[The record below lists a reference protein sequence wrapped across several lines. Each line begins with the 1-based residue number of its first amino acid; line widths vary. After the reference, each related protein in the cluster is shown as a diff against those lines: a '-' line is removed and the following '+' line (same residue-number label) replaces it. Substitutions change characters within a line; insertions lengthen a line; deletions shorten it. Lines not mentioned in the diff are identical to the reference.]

1 MSASDNT
8 DQKDSF
14 VFTDIDKNPITCD
27 NNPAR
32 FDGLLLEIANCCK
45 RTGKFLELQEQGV
58 AIRGHRT
65 IIDSPSAVPFIQ
77 GRLTAA
83 RVYGPE
89 DPCPPTDKRIAEH
102 NARMTTLGSPT
113 IVPLTRLLSSS
124 EYTVNAHIVR
134 QEDTAFGEAIAAC
147 FVGHADYISR
157 ARDEAGMGGRD
168 LIEHLKML
176 ARQASPAQH
185 ALVLRQFTKFAEA
198 PVPVTLDE
206 ALFEEWYKGFQKVHR
221 ALPGSKRKDGP
232 AICGYINILL
242 YAQPQWRDTFET
254 RMASNEGQA
263 AEGNLSL
270 TLAIV
275 RKMLGGRS
283 TYAQLDAE
291 QQGTTINTSLV
302 ASHAPNSAGL
312 VAGGGNKGGTNESN
326 SIKRAFSALV
336 ASGDTAAA
344 FAVAAQAGLSRS
356 TSDPR
361 KTGAGDGGGGG
372 GGGGKE
378 EYVPLPRDANGRI
391 TKFVVG
397 GRPCFCGLPHL
408 HRECTQSDMWK
419 QDSEKKWHWVG
430 GKDWANGKPPAGFN
444 RAAAAAKTPKVNPNS
459 TGKTQP
465 HAAKVAECDDD
476 SDLASQL
483 VQLAQERGIDGGA
496 LDAHAAKVASNLV
509 GETHSNGIEVTQLSD
524 QCDIEPVSTTSVN
537 EPEPD
542 VISVD
547 ADAPLAT
554 SFEMRLRNL
563 ATNGMS
569 MISANYCTIIFVVL
583 LAIMVAVFFIP
594 FLSGLSGPMALN
606 NSGKLHPAYDK
617 VPATSPGHPNHLG
630 LVIYHGPS
638 APPAA
643 ASRCTFNAFFGLFC
657 WLVASAVWFKLYFL
671 YVSIH
676 LPADVLRTV
685 TYCAAAPL
693 AICPAAYRWTMGLG
707 PGREKNSFFSKAV
720 CSINKLRV
728 FGGPFALL
736 TFTAIFLSRFSPL
749 AATAPSANLS
759 GATVSAP
766 EFARATDAQAVTNV
780 TLPFMGKWLP
790 SEIEAGGGV
799 VHSYNSALLDAP
811 TNAAAHTAFN
821 VSTFS
826 KSESEKETKKRKL
839 LTSLPIVAATVDSG
853 CSASLTYNCSLLV
866 DTKPCDE
873 VFGAANGVLAK
884 ATLIGNL
891 PLIALAKNGEFV
903 HFMLTNVRCVPDF
916 SDFTLLSVDQMWEEQ
931 RVRSLFCDS
940 KQLELPSASGGHVI
954 PYDATAG
961 RNTVKFASAV
971 KLYEKGML
979 NAPEPPNLQAAKV
992 ALGFHDIKST
1002 SHVARLSGTQV
1013 GELMH
1018 RRWHRPVRV
1027 VREAANIC
1035 SDTPS
1040 NLSRAGNVS
1049 CEHCAAS
1056 HATKASHGDAKTTT
1070 VPSNLPPSM
1079 EPGTLHIDLKGMMI
1093 RSVHGYHYAM
1103 FAVDEFSRYIFVEFL
1118 KTKEKREITT
1128 AAAQIISRFNAMVD
1142 AGCDDQG
1149 RPLPKPRVKVINS
1162 DHEAAL
1168 ESKFFESFRTSLSV
1182 ASTMS
1187 PPHDHDL
1194 NPIAERSIGVIS
1206 ELACAIRS
1214 HSNAPAS
1221 VWPHLIEHAVNIHNS
1236 TSSSCGTSTADP
1248 IVSAHQRLT
1257 RTQPSV
1263 MDIAS
1268 FGCQSVV
1275 LKPPPE
1281 RRKSDLSSR
1290 GYVGKYLGRAL
1301 GGKTGQWQVLADGKL
1316 ITSSAVQV
1324 DEESFPWHGRN
1335 AKQPLAPAR
1344 PSSSSAHASRGGQGS
1359 SHPSTA
1365 STSDRDSLCALNLF
1379 SGPYARAEG
1388 LSPRLKQQFGWHRV
1402 IDIDNDPDA
1411 SGGWAHDLLN
1421 DETFSKV
1428 LMLATRGAFDAM
1440 MVAFPCSTFSASRLF
1455 PSEPPGP
1462 PPVRSKVH
1470 PDGLPDD
1477 ELDPKYKRELRLT
1490 NTLLER
1496 TVQIIVAARNSSR
1509 KTTIILENPADRSI
1523 PGTKQYGDDTAT
1535 HGSIWATAAFK
1546 QLASAIPD
1554 SSMVTFA
1561 YCRFGSD
1568 YQKYTTLWY
1577 TNEAGPILDQLNS
1590 PVYQCNH
1597 ARHPKV
1603 AGGRLPDGTWASTAA
1618 AAYPAQFNIRLAMA
1632 LTLARTGDPS
1642 PVSRQAI
1649 SDWTSNNNRPDRSPS
1664 AADVDAVEPD
1674 PMPSAPDS
1682 PSSAAP
1688 PSSTARRPL
1697 GSPLRGF
1704 PDLESPIEPSPI
1716 LGRPEA
1722 PRQGRN
1728 ERTSRSS
1735 TLAQRNDESYN
1746 QQLSD
1751 LQSRR
1756 AQRQNEPLE
1765 SVDEDDDSP
1774 YDTYSPFKAAPDP
1787 EDAFFAHVALEK
1799 SNTTPAGAWVDVGRN
1814 PLLAAS
1820 PSPHLEQ
1827 EGVLET
1833 EDLARVLSPPQML
1846 KLLSS
1851 GKLPA
1856 PVHKALSAVYQAA
1869 LRADSLGAPSTHPEA
1884 MAMDAA
1890 AGDSKWKGGERI
1902 ELGNHERNGSW
1913 ELISRRDVPRG
1924 RRIHKLVWVYKIKR
1938 DGEVKVRLCVQGCTL
1953 EHGIDFDQT
1962 FSSTLRHCSAR
1973 ALFGH
1978 AARQHCSVR
1987 SIDFVSAYLQG
1998 AFLDGE
2004 VVYCHM
2010 PTGYVEFGPDGAP
2023 LVCCIKKPVYGIPQA
2038 GRRLQRGVF
2047 DWMLDP
2053 SKAGLR
2059 QLDDSDNTIFIYDD
2073 PSGKET
2079 FAVGV
2084 YVDNLQLVHSVPIDE
2099 DGNATDSDSYLARF
2113 LTLLRTDWEVV
2124 DEGPM
2129 HDLLGME
2136 CEPQT
2141 DGSIKLHQCKYIKKL
2156 LARYLPNGPPKRAKP
2171 DTLPY
2176 SDHIHTSVEAAL
2188 LLKDEHGVVHP
2199 ELVTPYQQRCGSYLY
2214 LVTST
2219 RPDLAYPVTQL
2230 CRAMSCPT
2238 PELMVEFDRIAVY
2251 LHFNPDI
2258 GITYDAAPRP
2268 LEAFADASWETR
2280 FSTSG
2285 WVVLW
2290 QGAAISWGSR
2300 KQDCVALSSC
2310 EAEIVALSECSKD
2323 VIYYRKKLSG
2333 IDSSYVSAPT
2343 NASTDNKGAHDLSY
2357 NPEFHAR
2364 SKHIKR
2370 RHFYVRD
2377 MVEAHELVVPLVKTD
2392 VNPADFFTKPMP
2404 PDKFIKFRDFILNVG
2419 SGGSGLSA

>member
-1 MSASDNT
+1 MSANDNT
-8 DQKDSF
+8 DQKDNF
-14 VFTDIDKNPITCD
+14 VFTDIDRNPITCD

-77 GRLTAA
+77 GRLTAV

-89 DPCPPTDKRIAEH
+89 DPCPPTNQRIAEH
-102 NARMTTLGSPT
+102 NARMTNLGSPT
-113 IVPLTRLLSSS
+113 VVPLTRLLSSS

-134 QEDTAFGEAIAAC
+134 QEDTAFGEAIASC
-147 FVGHADYISR
+147 FAGHADYIAR

-168 LIEHLKML
+168 LIAHLKML

-221 ALPGSKRKDGP
+221 ALPGSKRKDGS

-263 AEGNLSL
+263 AEGDLNK

-302 ASHAPNSAGL
+302 ASHSPSSAGL

-356 TSDPR
+356 TSDPK
-361 KTGAGDGGGGG
+361 KTGTGGGGG
-372 GGGGKE
+372 GGDSEK
-378 EYVPLPRDANGRI
+378 YVPLPRDANGRI
-391 TKFVVG
+391 TKFVTG
-397 GRPCFCGLPHL
+397 SRPCFCGLPHL
-408 HRECTQSDMWK
+408 HRECKANDMWK
-419 QDSEKKWHWVG
+419 QDSDKKWHWVG
-430 GKDWANGKPPAGFN
+430 GKDWVNGNPPSGFN
-444 RAAAAAKTPKVNPNS
+444 RSGAAAKVPKVNS
-459 TGKTQP
+459 SATGKT
-465 HAAKVAECDDD
+465 HAAKVVEQECDDD

-483 VQLAQERGIDGGA
+483 VILANERGID
-496 LDAHAAKVASNLV
+496 DSHEAKVVTNLAKN
-509 GETHSNGIEVTQLSD
+509 EIEITELSD
-524 QCDIEPVSTTSVN
+524 QHDIEPVSTSPGT

-542 VISVD
+542 VVSVD
-547 ADAPLAT
+547 ADAAPLST

-563 ATNGMS
+563 ASDSMS
-569 MISANYCTIIFVVL
+569 AISANYCTIIFVVL
-583 LAIMVAVFFIP
+583 LAIIVAVFFIP
-594 FLSGLSGPMALN
+594 FLQGLSGPMTRTNA
-606 NSGKLHPAYDK
+606 GTLHPAFDK
-617 VPATSPGHPNHLG
+617 VPATMPGRPDHYG
-630 LVIYHGPS
+630 LAIYHGPP
-638 APPAA
+638 APRAA
-643 ASRCTFNAFFGLFC
+643 VSRCTLNTFFGLFG
-657 WLVASAVWFKLYFL
+657 WLVASIVYYKLYFL
-671 YVSIH
+671 YISIEH
-676 LPADVLRTV
+676 PTDVLRTLA
-685 TYCAAAPL
+685 YCAAAPL
-693 AICPAAYRWTMGLG
+693 AICPVAYQWTLGLG
-707 PGREKNSFFSKAV
+707 PGRKRDSFFSKAV

-728 FGGPFALL
+728 YGGPFSLL
-736 TFTAIFLSRFSPL
+736 TFMAIFLSRFSPL
-749 AATAPSANLS
+749 AATTSSADS
-759 GATVSAP
+759 TCATVSAP
-766 EFARATDAQAVTNV
+766 EFARATDAPAVTSI
-780 TLPFMGKWLP
+780 TLPFLGKWLP
-790 SEIEAGGGV
+790 SEIESGGGV

-811 TNAAAHTAFN
+811 PDAAAHTAFN
-821 VSTFS
+821 VTIAKSTS
-826 KSESEKETKKRKL
+826 VEETNKRKL
-839 LTSLPIVAATVDSG
+839 LSSLPIVAATVDSG

-866 DTKPCDE
+866 NTSPCDE

-884 ATLIGNL
+884 ATLIGSL
-891 PLIALAKNGEFV
+891 PLVALAKSGEFV

-916 SDFTLLSVDQMWEEQ
+916 SNFTLLSVDQMWEEQ

-940 KQLELPSASGGHVI
+940 KQLELPQSSGGHVI
-954 PYDATAG
+954 PYDTTAG

-971 KLYEKGML
+971 KLYKKGAL
-979 NAPEPPNLQAAKV
+979 SATEPVNLQAAKV

-1002 SHVARLSGTQV
+1002 AHVARLSGAQV

-1027 VREAANIC
+1027 IREAANIC

-1040 NLSRAGNVS
+1040 NLSRADNVS

-1070 VPSNLPPSM
+1070 VPSNLPPSS

-1103 FAVDEFSRYIFVEFL
+1103 FAVDEFSRFIFVEFL

-1128 AAAQIISRFNAMVD
+1128 AAAQIISRFNAMVN

-1236 TSSSCGTSTADP
+1236 TSSSCGTSMADP

-1257 RTQPSV
+1257 RTQPSA

-1268 FGCQSVV
+1268 FGCQAVV

-1324 DEESFPWHGRN
+1324 DEESFPWHGRS

-1344 PSSSSAHASRGGQGS
+1344 PSSSSAHASRGGQDS
-1359 SHPSTA
+1359 SNPSTA

-1411 SGGWAHDLLN
+1411 SGGWSHDLLN

-1455 PSEPPGP
+1455 PSDPPGP
-1462 PPVRSKVH
+1462 PPVRSKTH

-1477 ELDPKYKRELRLT
+1477 EIDPKYKRELRLT

-1496 TVQIIVAARNSSR
+1496 TVQIVVAARNSSR

-1523 PGTKQYGDDTAT
+1523 PGTKQYGVDTAA
-1535 HGSIWATAAFK
+1535 HGSIWATEAFK

-1603 AGGRLPDGTWASTAA
+1603 AGGRRPDGTWASAAA
-1618 AAYPAQFNIRLAMA
+1618 AAYPAQLNIRLAMA

-1649 SDWTSNNNRPDRSPS
+1649 SDWTSNNSRPDRSSSAPGADAAEPDLEPS
-1664 AADVDAVEPD
+1664 ALEP
-1674 PMPSAPDS
+1674 PP
-1682 PSSAAP
+1682 SAAP
-1688 PSSTARRPL
+1688 PSFTARRPL
-1697 GSPLRGF
+1697 ASPLRGF
-1704 PDLESPIEPSPI
+1704 PDLDSPTEPSPI
-1716 LGRPEA
+1716 LGHREA

-1735 TLAQRNDESYN
+1735 TLAQRSDESYN
-1746 QQLSD
+1746 QQLAD
-1751 LQSRR
+1751 LQTKQ
-1756 AQRQNEPLE
+1756 AQRQNEQLE
-1765 SVDEDDDSP
+1765 PVDEDDDSP
-1774 YDTYSPFKAAPDP
+1774 YDTYSPFRVAPGS
-1787 EDAFFAHVALEK
+1787 EGAYFAHAALEK
-1799 SNTTPAGAWVDVGRN
+1799 SNTTPAGAWVDVGLN
-1814 PLLAAS
+1814 PSLAE
-1820 PSPHLEQ
+1820 PPPPDLGQ

-1851 GKLPA
+1851 GELPA
-1856 PVHKALSAVYQAA
+1856 PVHKTLLAVYHAA

-1884 MAMDAA
+1884 MAMDAT
-1890 AGDSKWKGGERI
+1890 AGDSKWKEGERV
-1902 ELGNHERNGSW
+1902 ELNNHERNGSW
-1913 ELISRRDVPRG
+1913 ELISRCDVPRG

-1938 DGEVKVRLCVQGCTL
+1938 DGQVKVRLCVQGCTL

-1978 AARQHCSVR
+1978 AARQRCSVR

-2047 DWMLDP
+2047 DWMLDT

-2084 YVDNLQLVHSVPIDE
+2084 YVDNLQLVHSVPIDD
-2099 DGNATDSDSYLARF
+2099 DGNATDPDSYLARF
-2113 LTLLRTDWEVV
+2113 LNLLRADWEVV

-2136 CEPQT
+2136 CEPQA

-2188 LLKDEHGVVHP
+2188 QLKDEHGVVHP
-2199 ELVTPYQQRCGSYLY
+2199 ELVTPFQQRCGSYLY

-2258 GITYDAAPRP
+2258 GITYRVGPRP

-2310 EAEIVALSECSKD
+2310 EAEIIALSECSKD
-2323 VIYYRKKLSG
+2323 VIYYRKKLIG
-2333 IDSSYVSAPT
+2333 IDPSYVTAPT
-2343 NASTDNKGAHDLSY
+2343 NTSTDNKGAHDLSY

-2404 PDKFIKFRDFILNVG
+2404 LDKFIKFRDFIMNIG
-2419 SGGSGLSA
+2419 SGGTASLA

>member
-1 MSASDNT
+1 M
-8 DQKDSF
+8 
-14 VFTDIDKNPITCD
+14 
-27 NNPAR
+27 
-32 FDGLLLEIANCCK
+32 
-45 RTGKFLELQEQGV
+45 
-58 AIRGHRT
+58 
-65 IIDSPSAVPFIQ
+65 
-77 GRLTAA
+77 
-83 RVYGPE
+83 
-89 DPCPPTDKRIAEH
+89 
-102 NARMTTLGSPT
+102 
-113 IVPLTRLLSSS
+113 
-124 EYTVNAHIVR
+124 
-134 QEDTAFGEAIAAC
+134 
-147 FVGHADYISR
+147 
-157 ARDEAGMGGRD
+157 
-168 LIEHLKML
+168 
-176 ARQASPAQH
+176 
-185 ALVLRQFTKFAEA
+185 
-198 PVPVTLDE
+198 
-206 ALFEEWYKGFQKVHR
+206 
-221 ALPGSKRKDGP
+221 
-232 AICGYINILL
+232 
-242 YAQPQWRDTFET
+242 
-254 RMASNEGQA
+254 
-263 AEGNLSL
+263 
-270 TLAIV
+270 
-275 RKMLGGRS
+275 
-283 TYAQLDAE
+283 
-291 QQGTTINTSLV
+291 
-302 ASHAPNSAGL
+302 
-312 VAGGGNKGGTNESN
+312 
-326 SIKRAFSALV
+326 

-356 TSDPR
+356 TSDPK
-361 KTGAGDGGGGG
+361 KTGTGGGGG
-372 GGGGKE
+372 GGDSEK
-378 EYVPLPRDANGRI
+378 YVPLPRDANGRI
-391 TKFVVG
+391 TKFVTG
-397 GRPCFCGLPHL
+397 SRPCFCGLPHL
-408 HRECTQSDMWK
+408 HRECKATDMWK

-430 GKDWANGKPPAGFN
+430 GKDWVNGNPPSGFN
-444 RAAAAAKTPKVNPNS
+444 RSAAAAKTPKVNSNA
-459 TGKTQP
+459 TGKT
-465 HAAKVAECDDD
+465 HAAKVVEQECDDD

-483 VQLAQERGIDGGA
+483 VILANERGID
-496 LDAHAAKVASNLV
+496 DSHEAKVVTGQAKN
-509 GETHSNGIEVTQLSD
+509 EIEITELSD
-524 QCDIEPVSTTSVN
+524 QHDIEPVA
-537 EPEPD
+537 PEPD
-542 VISVD
+542 VVSVD
-547 ADAPLAT
+547 ADTSLAT

-563 ATNGMS
+563 ATDGMS

-583 LAIMVAVFFIP
+583 VAILVAVLFIP
-594 FLSGLSGPMALN
+594 FLQGLSGPMTRTNA
-606 NSGKLHPAYDK
+606 GTLHPAFDK
-617 VPATSPGHPNHLG
+617 VPATALSRPDHYG
-630 LVIYHGPS
+630 LATYHGPP
-638 APPAA
+638 APRAA
-643 ASRCTFNAFFGLFC
+643 ASRCTLNTFFGLFG
-657 WLVASAVWFKLYFL
+657 WLIASIVYYKLYFL
-671 YVSIH
+671 YVSIEN
-676 LPADVLRTV
+676 PSDVLRTLA
-685 TYCAAAPL
+685 YCAAAPL
-693 AICPAAYRWTMGLG
+693 AICPAAYRWTLGLG
-707 PGREKNSFFSKAV
+707 PDRKKDSFFSKAV

-728 FGGPFALL
+728 FGGPFSLL
-736 TFTAIFLSRFSPL
+736 TLMAIFLSRFSPL
-749 AATAPSANLS
+749 AATTSSTNS
-759 GATVSAP
+759 IGTTVSAP
-766 EFARATDAQAVTNV
+766 EFALATDAPAVTGI
-780 TLPFMGKWLP
+780 TLPFLGKWLP
-790 SEIEAGGGV
+790 SEIESGGGV

-811 TNAAAHTAFN
+811 DAAAHTAFN
-821 VSTFS
+821 VTIAKSTS
-826 KSESEKETKKRKL
+826 AEETKKKKL
-839 LTSLPIVAATVDSG
+839 LSSLPIVAATVDSG

-866 DTKPCDE
+866 NTSPCDE

-884 ATLIGNL
+884 ATLIGSL
-891 PLIALAKNGEFV
+891 PLVALAKNGEFI

-916 SDFTLLSVDQMWEEQ
+916 SNFTLLSVDQMWEEQ
-931 RVRSLFCDS
+931 RIRSLFCDS
-940 KQLELPSASGGHVI
+940 KQLELPQSSGGHII

-971 KLYEKGML
+971 KLYKKGVL
-979 NAPEPPNLQAAKV
+979 STTEPVNPQAAKV

-1002 SHVARLSGTQV
+1002 AHVARLSGAQV

-1035 SDTPS
+1035 ADTPS

-1070 VPSNLPPSM
+1070 VPSNLPPSS

-1194 NPIAERSIGVIS
+1194 NPIAERSIGVVS
-1206 ELACAIRS
+1206 ELACAIRG

-1236 TSSSCGTSTADP
+1236 TSSSCGTSMADP

-1268 FGCQSVV
+1268 FGCQAVV

-1281 RRKSDLSSR
+1281 RKKSDLSSR

-1324 DEESFPWHGRN
+1324 DEESFPWHGRS

-1344 PSSSSAHASRGGQGS
+1344 PSSTSAHASRGGQDS
-1359 SHPSTA
+1359 SNPSTA

-1388 LSPRLKQQFGWHRV
+1388 LSPRLKQQFGWRRV

-1411 SGGWAHDLLN
+1411 SGGWTHDLLN

-1455 PSEPPGP
+1455 PSNPPGP
-1462 PPVRSKVH
+1462 PPVRSKTH
-1470 PDGLPDD
+1470 PDGLPD
-1477 ELDPKYKRELRLT
+1477 EEIDPKYKRELRLT

-1496 TVQIIVAARNSSR
+1496 TVQIVVAARNSTR

-1523 PGTKQYGDDTAT
+1523 PGTKQYGVDTAA
-1535 HGSIWATAAFK
+1535 HGSIWATEAFK

-1603 AGGRLPDGTWASTAA
+1603 AGGRRPDGTWASAAA
-1618 AAYPAQFNIRLAMA
+1618 AAYPAQLNIRLAMA

-1649 SDWTSNNNRPDRSPS
+1649 SDWTSNNSRPGRSPS
-1664 AADVDAVEPD
+1664 ASDADAAEPD
-1674 PMPSAPDS
+1674 IEPSAPEP

-1688 PSSTARRPL
+1688 PSFTARRPL

-1704 PDLESPIEPSPI
+1704 PDLDSPTEPSPI
-1716 LGRPEA
+1716 LGRREA
-1722 PRQGRN
+1722 TRQGRN

-1735 TLAQRNDESYN
+1735 TLAQRSDESYN
-1746 QQLSD
+1746 QQLAD
-1751 LQSRR
+1751 LQSKQ
-1756 AQRQNEPLE
+1756 AQRQNEQLE
-1765 SVDEDDDSP
+1765 PVDEDDDSP
-1774 YDTYSPFKAAPDP
+1774 YDTYSPFQAAPGS
-1787 EDAFFAHVALEK
+1787 EGAYFAHAALEK
-1799 SNTTPAGAWVDVGRN
+1799 SNTTPASAWVDVGLN
-1814 PLLAAS
+1814 PSLAEPP
-1820 PSPHLEQ
+1820 PSNLDQ
-1827 EGVLET
+1827 DGVLET

-1851 GKLPA
+1851 GELPT
-1856 PVHKALSAVYQAA
+1856 PVHKALLAVYHAA

-1884 MAMDAA
+1884 MAMDAT
-1890 AGDSKWKGGERI
+1890 AGDSKWKGGERV
-1902 ELGNHERNGSW
+1902 ELDNHERNGSW

-1938 DGEVKVRLCVQGCTL
+1938 DGQVKVRLCVQGCTL

-1973 ALFGH
+1973 TLFGH
-1978 AARQHCSVR
+1978 AARQRCSVR

-2047 DWMLDP
+2047 DWMLDA

-2073 PSGKET
+2073 PSSKET

-2099 DGNATDSDSYLARF
+2099 DGNAADPDSYLARF
-2113 LTLLRTDWEVV
+2113 LNLLRADWEVV

-2136 CEPQT
+2136 CEPQA

-2156 LARYLPNGPPKRAKP
+2156 LTRYLPNGPPKRAKP

-2176 SDHIHTSVEAAL
+2176 SDHIHSSVEAAL

-2199 ELVTPYQQRCGSYLY
+2199 ELVTPFQQRCGSYLY

-2219 RPDLAYPVTQL
+2219 RPDLAYPVSQL

-2258 GITYDAAPRP
+2258 GITYRVGPRS

-2310 EAEIVALSECSKD
+2310 EAEIIALSECSKD
-2323 VIYYRKKLSG
+2323 VIYYRKKLIG
-2333 IDSSYVSAPT
+2333 IDPSYVSAPT

-2404 PDKFIKFRDFILNVG
+2404 PDKFIKFRDFIMNIG
-2419 SGGSGLSA
+2419 SGGTGSLA